1 LIVRAAPL
9 FDVTMQNQPR
19 LHRFALLTGIA
30 AFALAAVLLI
40 ANQRTF
46 FNWLLLGGTFGNFA
60 AVRAF
65 VLRSRAG

>member
-1 LIVRAAPL
+1 M
-9 FDVTMQNQPR
+9 TMQNQPR
-19 LHRFALLTGIA
+19 LHRFALITGIA

-46 FNWLLLGGTFGNFA
+46 FNWLLLGGTIGNLV